1 MKVAII
7 GSGVSAIIAAKT
19 FLEYN
24 CTVYLVDAE
33 NYKEKI
39 YVNKSNKFFPKI
51 NKSPKFQSKTILNS
65 FAKFKSK
72 YKIKTKN
79 FFLASGLISGGLS
92 NFWGAGIE
100 VPNSNYL
107 KKYPNGKSILKE
119 KDYINKEIGLDPTN
133 FSFYNLFYNQKIV
146 KNFLKKKNK
155 SVYFSKLPL
164 ALKQFNKKKLTI
176 EYYKNLDLLNNNS
189 KVYNAKDQIPELL
202 KNKNFKYIPNIFV
215 KNIVK
220 HKNNYMLISLGKKK
234 LNFKFDK
241 VVISAGTVGSTI
253 LVDRVLNL
261 REKYRLFHTP
271 TLKLMYFNLLLP
283 FKGNHKITF
292 SLPLLNLNVFLKKE
306 KFVGSFMYLN
316 YIKNT
321 FFGISKNNIL
331 FTFFKKFF
339 YVGNIFLSPNYS
351 NTYISLKNR
360 ETLIYS
366 NNTFNKNEL
375 ASNLKKKIN
384 SFFAVFNFFEFFPQN
399 LKYLEN
405 GSDAHYSSTL
415 INKVVGK
422 KKLINKNCEINNLK
436 NVHVIDGSIIREGLH
451 YPTYFLMIYVRYI
464 VKKIIKNEKKNKN

>member
-1 MKVAII
+1 
-7 GSGVSAIIAAKT
+7 
-19 FLEYN
+19 
-24 CTVYLVDAE
+24 
-33 NYKEKI
+33 
-39 YVNKSNKFFPKI
+39 
-51 NKSPKFQSKTILNS
+51 
-65 FAKFKSK
+65 
-72 YKIKTKN
+72 
-79 FFLASGLISGGLS
+79 
-92 NFWGAGIE
+92 
-100 VPNSNYL
+100 
-107 KKYPNGKSILKE
+107 
-119 KDYINKEIGLDPTN
+119 
-133 FSFYNLFYNQKIV
+133 
-146 KNFLKKKNK
+146 
-155 SVYFSKLPL
+155 
-164 ALKQFNKKKLTI
+164 
-176 EYYKNLDLLNNNS
+176 
-189 KVYNAKDQIPELL
+189 
-202 KNKNFKYIPNIFV
+202 
-215 KNIVK
+215 
-220 HKNNYMLISLGKKK
+220 MLISLGKKK